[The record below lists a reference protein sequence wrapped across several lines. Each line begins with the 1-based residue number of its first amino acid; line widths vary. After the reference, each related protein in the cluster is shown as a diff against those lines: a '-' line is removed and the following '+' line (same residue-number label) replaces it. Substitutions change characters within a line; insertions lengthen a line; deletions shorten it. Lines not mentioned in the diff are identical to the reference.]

1 MKNSSWLPRDARI
14 TEALAWICAIA
25 SLVITVVRIPQL
37 PDTIPTH
44 FDINGIP
51 NGWGSPTSL
60 LALPIIIL
68 VVNAAVSLIVRKVD
82 PKYWNRPGTLRA
94 GDEQAWYKA
103 SARGC
108 TWTELECAAFMLLMQ
123 LELLEG
129 RSSAVIPLAI
139 ALLIALGVT
148 FYVLMK
154 PFYMRKRKDQA
165 KDKSDE

>member
-68 VVNAAVSLIVRKVD
+68 IVNAAVSLIVRKVD
-82 PKYWNRPGTLRA
+82 PKYWNRPGTLQP

-108 TWTELECAAFMLLMQ
+108 TWTELECSLFCLLLQ
-123 LELLEG
+123 FDLLNG
-129 RSSAVIPLAI
+129 RSNTVIPLAI
-139 ALLIALGVT
+139 ALLIVLGVT

-154 PFYMRKRKDQA
+154 PFYARKQKDQA
-165 KDKSDE
+165 KDESDE

>member
-25 SLVITVVRIPQL
+25 SLVVTAVRIPQL

-68 VVNAAVSLIVRKVD
+68 IVNA
-82 PKYWNRPGTLRA
+82 GTLQP
-94 GDEQAWYKA
+94 GDEPAWYKA

-123 LELLEG
+123 LGLLEG

-139 ALLIALGVT
+139 ALLVALGVT

-154 PFYMRKRKDQA
+154 PFYTRKQKDQT
-165 KDKSDE
+165 KDKSGE

>member
-60 LALPIIIL
+60 LALPIIMALSKDSERYLERVAKVQWGIML
-68 VVNAAVSLIVRKVD
+68 CVFCVSHA
-82 PKYWNRPGTLRA
+82 P
-94 GDEQAWYKA
+94 
-103 SARGC
+103 
-108 TWTELECAAFMLLMQ
+108 
-123 LELLEG
+123 
-129 RSSAVIPLAI
+129 AI
-139 ALLIALGVT
+139 ATLDLTRYRDTMAPLISKDIRA
-148 FYVLMK
+148 VL
-154 PFYMRKRKDQA
+154 DGLENQ
-165 KDKSDE
+165 

>member
-82 PKYWNRPGTLRA
+82 PKYWNRPGTLRP
-94 GDEQAWYKA
+94 GDEPAWYKA

-139 ALLIALGVT
+139 ALLAAMAVT
-148 FYVLMK
+148 FFVLLR
-154 PFYMRKRKDQA
+154 PFYFKKKILQE
-165 KDKSDE
+165 KE